1 VNPQLEATDLAAD
14 SILQHKAAGEQIMSV
29 IGFRR
34 AVGVVVVASAGILG
48 LSGCS
53 SAPAPA
59 VRWDYSQSLDRYYEG
74 RPACLWP
81 DAVEFPVKDATPDQ
95 IDEHGFAALVAS
107 GLLVE
112 QRPSKNA
119 ATGAHTF
126 DLSLEGRSAID
137 RDIFNKSAG
146 NFCYGRRKVTSIDAQ
161 RRNSSSTELVDYHY
175 SLVQPAAWATEHA
188 IQSAFPQVAEEL
200 AGPHKAEVTML
211 DTTDGWEVSGT
222 PATIAP
228 VNPATHTST
237 LARATALLLPRRKP
251 GT

>member
-1 VNPQLEATDLAAD
+1 V
-14 SILQHKAAGEQIMSV
+14 
-29 IGFRR
+29 
-34 AVGVVVVASAGILG
+34 
-48 LSGCS
+48 SGCS

-59 VRWDYSQSLDRYYEG
+59 VRWDYSRSLDRYYQG

-81 DAVEFPVKDATPDQ
+81 DAVEFPVKDASPQQ
-95 IDEHGFAALVAS
+95 IDERGFVELVTA

-119 ATGAHTF
+119 PRDTHTF
-126 DLSLEGRSAID
+126 DLSPEGQSAID

-146 NFCYGRRKVTSIDAQ
+146 NFCYGRFRVTSIEAQ

-228 VNPATHTST
+228 VNPALHTST
-237 LARATALLLPRRKP
+237 LAKATALLLPRRKP